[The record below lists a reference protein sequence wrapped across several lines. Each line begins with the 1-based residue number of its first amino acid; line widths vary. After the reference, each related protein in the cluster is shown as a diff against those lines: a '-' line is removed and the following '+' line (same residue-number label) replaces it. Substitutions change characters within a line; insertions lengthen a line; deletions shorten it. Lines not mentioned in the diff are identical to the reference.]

1 LGLGT
6 KKPWPGSGF
15 PNSTT
20 YDIDAD
26 GTREIVAL
34 EQNCVPSCADGTNPD
49 LALAT
54 AMWSNRI
61 VGDAELVAERLAALA
76 ERTQADEVMVSTM
89 THGLAVRLETL
100 EIVAEI
106 WDRCGASELPNSQ

>member
-1 LGLGT
+1 MSHLGT
-6 KKPWPGSGF
+6 WYEEAVAGVRF
-15 PNSTT
+15 PNSIT

-106 WDRCGASELPNSQ
+106 